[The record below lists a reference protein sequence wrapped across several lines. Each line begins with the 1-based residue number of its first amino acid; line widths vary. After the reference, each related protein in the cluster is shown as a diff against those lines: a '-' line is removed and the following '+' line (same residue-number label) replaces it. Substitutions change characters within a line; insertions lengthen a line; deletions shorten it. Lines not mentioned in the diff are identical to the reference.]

1 MFKLNFD
8 GSRIQDISTSGWV
21 IRDTN
26 GTIKM
31 TVTKHLDSALII
43 TAECIT
49 LRDVIQAARL
59 NDLSNLKIEEDS
71 KIIIDCFNK
80 KISLPSS
87 IILLMENI

>member
-31 TVTKHLDSALII
+31 MVTKHLGSALII
-43 TAECIT
+43 TAEYIP
-49 LRDVIQAARL
+49 LRDVIQATRL
-59 NDLSNLKIEEDS
+59 VLIKRLVY
-71 KIIIDCFNK
+71 
-80 KISLPSS
+80 LV
-87 IILLMENI
+87 LLFY